1 VNLYEYGRSEII
13 FFGKFS
19 FFFNDLDVEDELS
32 SLQPLGKMAKK
43 DKQWLIF
50 VKSFHLN
57 NITTNCYQ
65 HFSIYLIGKLKYV
78 MQLIPSLVWKVLYA
92 DYRVIYLNNPF

>member
-1 VNLYEYGRSEII
+1 
-13 FFGKFS
+13 
-19 FFFNDLDVEDELS
+19 LDVEDELS
-32 SLQPLGKMAKK
+32 SLQPLAKTTK
-43 DKQWLIF
+43 NDKQRLIF

-57 NITTNCYQ
+57 NIATNCYQ

-78 MQLIPSLVWKVLYA
+78 MQLIPSLAWKVVHV